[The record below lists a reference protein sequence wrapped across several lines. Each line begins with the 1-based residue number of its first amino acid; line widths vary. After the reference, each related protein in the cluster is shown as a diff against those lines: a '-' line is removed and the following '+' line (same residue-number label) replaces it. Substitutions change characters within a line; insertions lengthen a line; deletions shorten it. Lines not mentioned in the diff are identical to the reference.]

1 VLPEKTDAADSLKPH
16 DSLKTCWCLNFWAGK
31 KIQRT
36 AKRIWSLRLSAI
48 GAISSGYQV
57 TASYFDVQPK
67 RLTLTEEH
75 LMVDV
80 DVVCC
85 RRRQAC

>member
-1 VLPEKTDAADSLKPH
+1 M
-16 DSLKTCWCLNFWAGK
+16 
-31 KIQRT
+31 
-36 AKRIWSLRLSAI
+36 SAI